1 MTTVDTSGKLAYLYD
16 QATDTWYAVSGATN
30 TTAAYNW
37 VNSHTFN
44 NTVIF
49 KDVVKAEAGIN
60 NFQNPLERD
69 SVLTTPSNGTVC
81 FVRQE
86 DSGLQINQVQYY
98 FNGSWRYV
106 NDGSQIDTKINNYT
120 ISVADAGKAII
131 VNSASDRIVTIPTN
145 ASAPFAIGQRVD
157 VIRSGLGLTTISP
170 SAGVI
175 LNSVD
180 SKVTLREQF
189 SAGTL
194 MKTGTNT
201 WLLIGDLD

>member
-1 MTTVDTSGKLAYLYD
+1 MTTVNTSGKLAYMYD
-16 QATDTWYAVSGATN
+16 QDTDTWYSVSGAVN

-44 NTVIF
+44 STVIF

-60 NFQNPLERD
+60 NFQNPSERD
-69 SVLTTPSNGTVC
+69 SVLTAPSNGTVC

-86 DSGLQINQVQYY
+86 NSGLQINQVQYY

-106 NDGSQIDTKINNYT
+106 NDGYQIDAKIDNYT

-131 VNSASDRIVTIPTN
+131 INSASDRVVTIPTN
-145 ASAPFAIGQRVD
+145 TSEPFAIGQRVD
-157 VIRSGLGLTTISP
+157 VIRYGLGLITIVA

-175 LNSVD
+175 LNSVE
-180 SKVTLREQF
+180 SKVKLREQF
-189 SAGTL
+189 SACKL
-194 MKTGTNT
+194 IKTGTDT
-201 WLLIGDLD
+201 WLLAGDLN

>member
-1 MTTVDTSGKLAYLYD
+1 MTTVNTSGKLAYMYD
-16 QATDTWYAVSGATN
+16 QDTDTWYAVSGAVN

-37 VNSHTFN
+37 VNSNTFN
-44 NTVIF
+44 STVIF

-60 NFQNPLERD
+60 NFQNPSDRD
-69 SVLTTPSNGTVC
+69 SVLTAPSNGTVC

-86 DSGLQINQVQYY
+86 NSGLQINQVQYY

-106 NDGSQIDTKINNYT
+106 NDGYQIDAKIDNYT

-131 VNSASDRIVTIPTN
+131 INSASDRVVTIPTN
-145 ASAPFAIGQRVD
+145 TSAPFAVGQRVD
-157 VIRSGLGLTTISP
+157 VIRYGLGLTTIVA

-175 LNSVD
+175 LNSVE
-180 SKVTLREQF
+180 SKVKLREQF